1 MEQRAQSQV
10 SCAPLVLRRAKLV
23 VFSVCRVVTE
33 VDDHQCAS
41 CFAETEKQFFN
52 DNVNLNDNLNFLGLS
67 IIEVEQK
74 ERFFCEAGFFH
85 DEIEIPERVTI
96 LVIRLSGCSH
106 TSRIIADNVKNSLES
121 SISEMGFYWFLS

>member
-1 MEQRAQSQV
+1 M
-10 SCAPLVLRRAKLV
+10 
-23 VFSVCRVVTE
+23 TE

-74 ERFFCEAGFFH
+74 ERFFLSQT
-85 DEIEIPERVTI
+85 RV
-96 LVIRLSGCSH
+96 
-106 TSRIIADNVKNSLES
+106 
-121 SISEMGFYWFLS
+121 FLFEVCNNDSYVVRDVTWA

>member
-1 MEQRAQSQV
+1 MSLFLKFLHLPSSGYA
-10 SCAPLVLRRAKLV
+10 LVRKNPCLR
-23 VFSVCRVVTE
+23 
-33 VDDHQCAS
+33 Q
-41 CFAETEKQFFN
+41 EKQFFN

-96 LVIRLSGCSH
+96 LVIRLSGKAAIKRGQTRTRS
-106 TSRIIADNVKNSLES
+106 
-121 SISEMGFYWFLS
+121 